1 MIILSF
7 LFFIVLYLLMGNLVA
22 RFTKSSDEDYL
33 LGGRSFGRFSIA
45 LSAFS
50 SSQSG
55 FMMTGGVGMGYAFGF
70 YSLYWW
76 LGWFLGDVLYWSFFP
91 ERLNRLARQTESCTI
106 PELMSVGTNLAP
118 KMASVRVL
126 GAILSLVFVGFMVAA
141 NLLAAGKVIDG
152 IFGIGITLGII
163 ITGATVLSY
172 SARGGLKSSIPIQC
186 MQAVLMIATALS
198 VLGYTI
204 FISPDID
211 TVIKTL
217 NEADPLLLDITGGR
231 AIWVCILTLLG
242 IVSYA
247 FCFNMSQPHFLVRL
261 MAGKDPEEAKKAK
274 WVYIALVQI
283 LLISMTTF
291 GLLLRVLIPD
301 MSDPEQGLPIF
312 AVATFTPIVVGM
324 VLGGIFAAVASSLD
338 GLILV
343 LSSALT
349 VDLAPEFNRR
359 MSQKFGRLYQIS
371 GTILITICVSIF
383 TIFSSST
390 VWDLSIYSGLG
401 LGVTFG
407 PIVFL
412 KVLKQD
418 LNPFTIVVTMLSGLV
433 MVVFW
438 RLAGL
443 DAYVIEILPGFIFAL
458 LVYALMM
465 IFKRKNITPT
475 VKVEAMGESE

>member
-7 LFFIVLYLLMGNLVA
+7 LFFIVLYLLIGNMAA
-22 RFTKSSDEDYL
+22 RFTKSSDEEYL
-33 LGGRSFGRFSIA
+33 TGGRSFGRFSIA

-50 SSQSG
+50 CSQSG

-76 LGWFLGDVLYWSFFP
+76 LGWLIGDVLYWSIFP

-118 KMASVRVL
+118 RMGKVRVL
-126 GAILSLVFVGFMVAA
+126 GAMMSLIFVGFMVAA

-152 IFGIGITLGII
+152 VFDIGVTLGII
-163 ITGATVLSY
+163 IAGTTVLSY
-172 SARGGLKSSIPIQC
+172 SARGGLKSSIPTQC
-186 MQAVLMIATALS
+186 IQAVLMIATAVS

-204 FISPDID
+204 FISADID
-211 TVIKTL
+211 TVVKTL

-231 AIWVCILTLLG
+231 ETWVCILTLLG

-261 MAGKDPEEAKKAK
+261 MAGKDPEEARKAK

-301 MSDPEQGLPIF
+301 ITDPEQGLPVF
-312 AVATFTPIVVGM
+312 ALATFSPIVVGM

-349 VDLAPEFNRR
+349 VDLAPEFNQR
-359 MSQKFGRLYQIS
+359 MSEKFGRLYQIC
-371 GTILITICVSIF
+371 GTILVTVCVSLF

-407 PIVFL
+407 PVVLL
-412 KVLKQD
+412 KVLNQE
-418 LNPFTIVVTMLSGLV
+418 LNPFTIVVTMVSGLV

-443 DAYVIEILPGFIFAL
+443 DVYVIEMLPGFIFAL
-458 LVYALMM
+458 LMYAFMM
-465 IFKRKNITPT
+465 VIIRKNKAPT
-475 VKVEAMGESE
+475 VELEATGETK